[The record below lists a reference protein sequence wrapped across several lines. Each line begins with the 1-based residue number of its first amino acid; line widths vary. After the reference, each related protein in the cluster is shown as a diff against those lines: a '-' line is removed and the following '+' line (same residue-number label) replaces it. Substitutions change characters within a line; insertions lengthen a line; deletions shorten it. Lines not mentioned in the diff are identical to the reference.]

1 MAEITRDVARAAA
14 ALRQGALVVYPTE
27 TYYGLGALAS
37 LPEAVAR
44 LAAAKLRPSGKPL
57 PLVAADPEMAF
68 ALWLEVPEAARH
80 LAGKFWPGALTLV
93 VAAAYGLPAELA
105 RGGAVGVRVPGLTM
119 TRELS
124 RLAQGA
130 IVSTSANPSG
140 GESPASVAA
149 LSPWLLER
157 IDLVLDGGSTPGG
170 HPSTVVEVLPTGVR
184 LLRPGAVAWSEIE
197 GAVQS
202 LLPSRGG

>member
-37 LPEAVAR
+37 LPEALSR
-44 LAAAKLRPSGKPL
+44 LAEAKLRPAGKPL

-68 ALWLEVPEAARH
+68 ALWREVPEAARR
-80 LAGKFWPGALTLV
+80 LAGKFTLV
-93 VAAAYGLPAELA
+93 VAAASGLPAELA
-105 RGGAVGVRVPGLTM
+105 PEGAAGVRVPGLSL

-140 GESPASVAA
+140 GESPVSVAG

-170 HPSTVVEVLPTGVR
+170 PPSTVVEVLPTGVR

-197 GAVQS
+197 GAIRS

>member
-37 LPEAVAR
+37 LPEALSR
-44 LAAAKLRPSGKPL
+44 LAEAKLRPAGKPL

-68 ALWLEVPEAARH
+68 ALWREVPEAARR

-93 VAAAYGLPAELA
+93 VAAASGLPAELA
-105 RGGAVGVRVPGLTM
+105 PEGAAGVRVPGLSL

-140 GESPASVAA
+140 GESPVSVAG

-170 HPSTVVEVLPTGVR
+170 PPSTVVEVLPTGVR
-184 LLRPGAVAWSEIE
+184 LLRPGAVGWSEIE
-197 GAVQS
+197 GAIRS

>member
-37 LPEAVAR
+37 LPEALSR
-44 LAAAKLRPSGKPL
+44 LAEAKLRPAGKPL

-68 ALWLEVPEAARH
+68 ALWREVPEAARR

-93 VAAAYGLPAELA
+93 GPAASGLPAELA
-105 RGGAVGVRVPGLTM
+105 PEGAAGVRVPGLSL

-140 GESPASVAA
+140 GESPVSVAG

-170 HPSTVVEVLPTGVR
+170 PPSTVVEVLPTGVR
-184 LLRPGAVAWSEIE
+184 LLRPGAVGWSEIE
-197 GAVQS
+197 GAIRS